1 MNDDSMKTIGR
12 YIIDREIGRG
22 GMAIVYQAHD
32 PQLDRV
38 VAIKLIRKSAFPPE
52 QLAPMTERFR
62 REVKALAKLNH
73 PNIVKALD
81 YGVHEDAPYLV
92 MEYLE
97 GITLKDVRKPLRVD
111 AAVRLLWPVA
121 EALEYV
127 HDHGILHR
135 DVKPSNI
142 MITATK
148 KVMLTDFGIAK
159 WLEDPL
165 DQFTLTGTGIGIG
178 TPEYMAPEQGLG
190 KKIDARADM
199 YALTVVF
206 YELITGRKP
215 FSGETPLEVLTKQ
228 VSDPIPDPRTI
239 IPDLN
244 ESVKKFLD
252 RAMAKKPE
260 DRYPTMMDYLRDL
273 DGLRL
278 QALTAAARK
287 TQSGETTGIQTVP
300 KAEAGT
306 ESSVR
311 FGKTD
316 FRKVREAAE
325 GRSGQAPKV
334 SGEDNTGR
342 LPTKTEDHRQ
352 NQSAA
357 VRKSNR
363 LRWLLP
369 AVGLLAILACWIGI
383 QRLAGRLPVEP
394 MGTPTE
400 MILDVERSQ
409 TDIPMIGMEPTAVV
423 NHQGK
428 GTSVQSGTVFPSEFI
443 PIAMPETEPAVVQG
457 LTLIEP
463 QQEIIETQSPERK
476 MATHTA
482 IAEQKK
488 AALYETVT
496 AFNQRLTE
504 TKQGYQI
511 ARNSV
516 PLSTATGTPE
526 PIITP
531 AFEAAAR
538 AQDLT
543 STAAKL
549 NFEETAIAVHQKE
562 TELAVIVTE
571 MTLTAVAAERSRL
584 TEEAAARAQAERI
597 RLTEL
602 SLPTETPGPAATES
616 PFAKLHVGDIIE
628 FGRYE
633 QDNYF
638 ENGPEPIEWLVL
650 DVSNGSALLI
660 SRYGLDAQAY
670 HTVDTGITWANCT
683 LRKWLNEIFYDEAFS
698 QSEKQLINLTKV
710 ENPDNP
716 EQGTPGGADTEDK
729 IFLLSDR
736 EFNRYFTNDELRIGI
751 PTLYAKSNGAYINP
765 DNGNSWW
772 WLRSPGISPR
782 TPLCISSTGSIYKYG
797 GEVTHDYGVVRPVLR
812 LNSGIQ

>member
-1 MNDDSMKTIGR
+1 MSDDSMKTIGR
-12 YIIDREIGRG
+12 YIIEREIGRG
-22 GMAIVYQAHD
+22 GMAVVYQAHD
-32 PQLDRV
+32 PHLDRS
-38 VAIKLIRKSAFPPE
+38 VAIKLIRKGAFTGD
-52 QLAPMTERFR
+52 QLETLPERFR
-62 REVKALAKLNH
+62 REARALAKLDH
-73 PNIVKALD
+73 PNIVKVLD
-81 YGVHEDAPYLV
+81 YGEFEGSTYLV

-97 GITLKDVRKPLRVD
+97 GITLKEVKKPLRVEM
-111 AAVRLLWPVA
+111 AVRLLRPIG

-159 WLEDPL
+159 WLEDRS

-206 YELITGRKP
+206 YELISGRKP

-239 IPDLN
+239 IPELN

-278 QALTAAARK
+278 QSIAEAA
-287 TQSGETTGIQTVP
+287 SGNTGIQVTSRKDP
-300 KAEAGT
+300 T
-306 ESSVR
+306 TNSSVR

-316 FRKVREAAE
+316 MRRVREAAE
-325 GRSGQAPKV
+325 DRSSQAPKV
-334 SGEDNTGR
+334 SGEGNTGR
-342 LPTKTEDHRQ
+342 MKTKGEDHQ
-352 NQSAA
+352 NKNAA
-357 VRKSNR
+357 VRKPNR
-363 LRWLLP
+363 LWWLLP
-369 AVGLLAILACWIGI
+369 AVGLLAILVGWIGI
-383 QRLAGRLPVEP
+383 QRRAGRLPVEP

-400 MILDVERSQ
+400 MIPGVERSQ

-428 GTSVQSGTVFPSEFI
+428 EAPVQSGTVFPSEFI
-443 PIAMPETEPAVVQG
+443 PIAMTETEPAMGQG

-463 QQEIIETQSPERK
+463 QQEIIEAQSPERK

-504 TKQGYQI
+504 TKQGYYP
-511 ARNSV
+511 ARNPV
-516 PLSTATGTPE
+516 STPMLAGTPE
-526 PIITP
+526 PTITP
-531 AFEAAAR
+531 AFEATR
-538 AQDLT
+538 LAQDMT

-549 NFEETAIAVHQKE
+549 NLEGTAIAVHQKE
-562 TELAVIVTE
+562 TELAAIVTE
-571 MTLTAVAAERSRL
+571 MTLTAVAAERIRL
-584 TEEAAARAQAERI
+584 TEEEAAARAQAERI
-597 RLTEL
+597 RWSEL
-602 SLPTETPGPAATES
+602 SLPTETPEPTTTES
-616 PFAKLHVGDIIE
+616 PFAKLRVGDMIE

-633 QDNYF
+633 QDNDLD
-638 ENGPEPIEWLVL
+638 NGPEAIEWLVL
-650 DVSNGSALLI
+650 EVSTDDILVI
-660 SRYGLDAQAY
+660 SRYGLDVQPY
-670 HTVDTGITWANCT
+670 NEEYKEYGSVTWEKCT
-683 LRKWLNEIFYDEAFS
+683 LRRWLNEEFYENAFS
-698 QSEKQLINLTKV
+698 ESEKKMISLTYNNNNEDGAWRQL
-710 ENPDNP
+710 DN
-716 EQGTPGGADTEDK
+716 GNDTVDQ
-729 IFLLSDR
+729 IFLLSYKEAYRFFVD
-736 EFNRYFTNDELRIGI
+736 DEARRLKPSVYAYQKGAFRSDFGYTVWWSRLVEVFSITGRISCCLPVSSRGIAVRPALRIK
-751 PTLYAKSNGAYINP
+751 P
-765 DNGNSWW
+765 
-772 WLRSPGISPR
+772 
-782 TPLCISSTGSIYKYG
+782 
-797 GEVTHDYGVVRPVLR
+797 E
-812 LNSGIQ
+812 